1 MKGLLQSKKFK
12 KNIGKWLIMYI
23 LCMGLFTTLV
33 TYSKYISKMLSTND
47 EARVSKF
54 NISLKYCDNEN
65 CDNGG
70 SNTPIDKR
78 YAPYNEIIYYFAVDT
93 STLEVNAELF
103 LTARI
108 LDNHFKL
115 KEIKEITSTTGQVN
129 SVSKN
134 SNGGDTISITTNVKA
149 GDKTL
154 RKYKVTVVYNEA
166 VVDYDKQNCTSNT
179 DGCKVV
185 NGVVKDNDSNIPK
198 YIFDETK
205 KYAALEIGYSLKQTK

>member
-1 MKGLLQSKKFK
+1 MKGLLHSKKFK

-23 LCMGLFTTLV
+23 VCMGLFTTLV

-47 EARVSKF
+47 GARVSKF

-70 SNTPIDKR
+70 SNAPSDKR
-78 YAPYNEIIYYFAVDT
+78 YVPYNEIIYYFAVDT
-93 STLEVNAELF
+93 STLEVNAELI

-108 LDNHFKL
+108 LDNHFKI
-115 KEIKEITSTTGQVN
+115 KEIKEITNSTRQVN
-129 SVSKN
+129 NISKN
-134 SNGGDTISITTNVKA
+134 NSGDVISITTNVKT
-149 GDKTL
+149 GDKNL
-154 RKYKVTVVYNEA
+154 KKYKVTVVYDES

-179 DGCKVV
+179 SGCKVV
-185 NGVVKDNDSNIPK
+185 NGVVKDNDSNVPK

-205 KYAALEIGYSLKQTK
+205 KYASLEIGYSLKQTK

>member
-1 MKGLLQSKKFK
+1 MKGLLQSKRFK
-12 KNIGKWLIMYI
+12 KNIGKWLIMYG

-47 EARVSKF
+47 GARVSKF
-54 NISLKYCDNEN
+54 DISLKYCENEN

-70 SNTPIDKR
+70 SNTPSDKR
-78 YAPYNEIIYYFAVDT
+78 YAPYNEIVYYFAVDT
-93 STLEVNAELF
+93 STLEVNAELI

-115 KEIKEITSTTGQVN
+115 KEIKEITNSTGQIN
-129 SVSKN
+129 NISKN
-134 SNGGDTISITTNVKA
+134 STSGDTISITTNVKA
-149 GDKTL
+149 GDKNL
-154 RKYKVTVVYNEA
+154 RKYKVTIVYDET
-166 VVDYDKQNCTSNT
+166 VVDYNKPNCTSNT
-179 DGCKVV
+179 TGCKVV
-185 NGVVKDNDSNIPK
+185 NGIVKDNDSNIPK